1 METAHDERTLWS
13 RYRREGDAQA
23 RNALFDR
30 YVPWSRSVARD
41 VYRRVRLPQLDW
53 ADYAQNASVG
63 LIEAMGRF
71 DAARGI
77 DFMAYAKPRVRGAVF
92 NGLRTFLEDGN
103 PHGHSSRQRARV
115 ESLQGEEGGDLVDQ
129 LVGTVT
135 GLALGFLIDSHATD
149 AAFHP
154 SGDASVLAEHS
165 QLGSALQDAMES
177 LGAKEHQVLVLH
189 YYQHL
194 PFVEIAAILGLTK
207 GRISQLHRAGL
218 ERMRRALREGHAPS
232 AA

>member
-1 METAHDERTLWS
+1 MDSALDERSLWA
-13 RYRREGDAQA
+13 RYRRDGDALA

-53 ADYAQNASVG
+53 ADYAQNASIG

-103 PHGHSSRQRARV
+103 PRGHSDRHRARA
-115 ESLQGEEGGDLVDQ
+115 ESLQGEEGGDLLEQ

-135 GLALGFLIDSHATD
+135 GLALGFLLESHATD

-165 QLGSALQDAMES
+165 QLGTALEDALGA
-177 LGAKEHQVLVLH
+177 LGAKERQVLVLH

-194 PFVEIAAILGLTK
+194 PFVEVAAILGLTK

-218 ERMRRALREGHAPS
+218 ERMRRALREGHAPG

>member
-1 METAHDERTLWS
+1 MDPAHDEQSLWT
-13 RYRREGDAQA
+13 RYRRDGDAVA
-23 RNALFDR
+23 RSTLFDR

-41 VYRRVRLPQLDW
+41 VYRRVRLTQLDW
-53 ADYAQNASVG
+53 ADYAQNASLG

-71 DAARGI
+71 DVARGI

-92 NGLRTFLEDGN
+92 NGLRTFLEDGH
-103 PHGHSSRQRARV
+103 PQGYSSRYRARA
-115 ESLQGEEGGDLVDQ
+115 ESLQGEEGDDLLEQ

-135 GLALGFLIDSHATD
+135 GLGLGFLLESHATD
-149 AAFHP
+149 SVFLA
-154 SGDASVLAEHS
+154 SGDASALAEHS
-165 QLGSALQDAMES
+165 QLGSALQDALEA
-177 LGAKEHQVLVLH
+177 LGSKERQVLTLH

-194 PFVEIAAILGLTK
+194 PFVEIAAILDLTK

-218 ERMRRALREGHAPS
+218 ERMRRALRDGHTPS